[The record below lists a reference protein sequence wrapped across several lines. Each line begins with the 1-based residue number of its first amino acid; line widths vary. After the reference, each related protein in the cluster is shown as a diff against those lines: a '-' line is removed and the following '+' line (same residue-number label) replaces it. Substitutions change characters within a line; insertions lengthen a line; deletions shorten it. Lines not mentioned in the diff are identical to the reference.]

1 MEILVNHLVNCDYG
15 TRYGV
20 DFLVEESRQCYCRA
34 TGGMEHVWA
43 SVWEILWLRLI
54 TIHLRPN

>member
-1 MEILVNHLVNCDYG
+1 MNHLVNCDYG

-20 DFLVEESRQCYCRA
+20 DFLVEESRPCYCRA